1 MIIVYDEWNDI
12 EFAITRLGSNLKQ
25 IIREANQR
33 LVEPLETEYLLLI
46 GNNKEVDI
54 DWDKRLVC
62 YSVEKVLK
70 AIQHL

>member
-1 MIIVYDEWNDI
+1 MVKARLKVIIVYDEWNDI

-25 IIREANQR
+25 MIRQANQR

-54 DWDKRLVC
+54 VGIRGLFAT
-62 YSVEKVLK
+62 L
-70 AIQHL
+70 

>member
-1 MIIVYDEWNDI
+1 M
-12 EFAITRLGSNLKQ
+12 GSNLKQ

-33 LVEPLETEYLLLI
+33 LVEPLKTEYLLLI

-54 DWDKRLVC
+54 DWDKKFVC